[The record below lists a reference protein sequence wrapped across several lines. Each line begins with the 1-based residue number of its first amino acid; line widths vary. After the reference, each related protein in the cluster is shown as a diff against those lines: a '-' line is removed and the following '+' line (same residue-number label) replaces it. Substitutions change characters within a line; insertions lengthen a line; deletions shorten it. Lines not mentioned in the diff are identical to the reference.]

1 MKRLL
6 SVVVVPMVLA
16 GCIGPI
22 DYLNTVA
29 RKARRAVAEA
39 ESVNAEKLSP
49 YEYWSAITYLKM
61 ARQKAAQADFEDANK
76 YGKKS
81 VEMGELAKRQATEK
95 ASEGPNANETPPEE
109 TPVVVEPTAGPEAQP

>member
-6 SVVVVPMVLA
+6 WVGVAPMVLW

-39 ESVNAEKLSP
+39 KAVNAERYSP
-49 YEYWSAITYLKM
+49 YEYWSAVTYLRM
-61 ARQKAAQADFEDANK
+61 AREKAAQADFEDANK
-76 YGKKS
+76 YGRKS
-81 VEMGELAKRQATEK
+81 VEMGEMAKKLATDK
-95 ASEGPNANETPPEE
+95 ASEGPNATQTAPEE
-109 TPVVVEPTAGPEAQP
+109 APVVIEPQPAPEAQP

>member
-6 SVVVVPMVLA
+6 WVAVAPVIMA

-39 ESVNAEKLSP
+39 EAVNAEKLSP
-49 YEYWSAITYLKM
+49 YEYWSAVTYLKM
-61 ARQKAAQADFEDANK
+61 AREKAAMADFEDANK

-81 VEMGELAKRQATEK
+81 VEMGELAKKLAAEK
-95 ASEGPNANETPPEE
+95 ASEGPNATETPPEE
-109 TPVVVEPTAGPEAQP
+109 APVVVEPNTEGQP